1 MRFGAALFSLVAC
14 GAGFALAAVGLGPA
28 LGLGGSGGGGGPHD
42 SRLEIKFAEFAA
54 RKDEFDT
61 LFLGSSRTF
70 RGFDP
75 QQFDELTAAGG
86 RPTRSFNFGVPGMRA
101 MEIDRLLERV
111 DELAPAQ
118 LRWIFVDPEG
128 LQILLEEQNALAR
141 EVIDWHDPTRTRLI
155 CTYALTSLG
164 DTPSRERATR
174 LLRPHVIAAAY
185 HLAGVGRGLTL
196 VDRLLGQMPDPA
208 WVDETL
214 GPRRDGF
221 VPYGSESAVG
231 AERGAAGTVR
241 RGRRHRRFL
250 RQLGTYEALLED
262 YRASEP
268 AAGAAHPQALQ
279 AFESIAARVEA
290 LGARIVFVTQPG
302 LYYQEDLIRAAAA
315 GEVTTLLRFDQP
327 AALPE
332 LYDPAQRW
340 DPNHLN
346 HLGAALFT
354 ELLAAQFLQ
363 LDDAREGPR

>member
-1 MRFGAALFSLVAC
+1 MRFGAALSSLVAC

-28 LGLGGSGGGGGPHD
+28 LGLGAAGGGGGAHD

-75 QQFDELTAAGG
+75 QQFDELTAAAG

-111 DELAPAQ
+111 QDLAPAR
-118 LRWIFVDPEG
+118 LRWVFVDPEG
-128 LQILLEEQNALAR
+128 LQVLLEEHNTLAR
-141 EVIDWHDPTRTRLI
+141 EVIDWHDLTRTRLI

-164 DTPSRERATR
+164 DTPTPERAVR

-185 HLAGVGRGLTL
+185 HLAGIGRGLTL
-196 VDRLLGQMPDPA
+196 IDRLLGLAPDTV

-241 RGRRHRRFL
+241 RDRRHRRFL
-250 RQLGTYEALLED
+250 RQLETYEALLED
-262 YRASEP
+262 YRASAP
-268 AAGAAHPQALQ
+268 PPGAAHPQALE
-279 AFESIAARVEA
+279 AFGSIATRVEA
-290 LGARIVFVTQPG
+290 LGASVVFVTQPG
-302 LYYQEDLIRAAAA
+302 LYYQEDLISAAAA
-315 GEVTTLLRFDQP
+315 GQVTTLFRLDQP
-327 AALPE
+327 DGLPE
-332 LYDPAQRW
+332 LYDPAHRW

-354 ELLAAQFLQ
+354 ELLAVQFLQ
-363 LDDAREGPR
+363 LDDAREEPR